1 MGNAAGRTFPNVI
14 VNFLNEIFHGFGHL
28 GDFIDTVAFV
38 AFTVGRP
45 ASVNGRL
52 VPMDFSIYF
61 IPTHLIITKS
71 VENAHRLKT

>member
-1 MGNAAGRTFPNVI
+1 MLQAEHFQT
-14 VNFLNEIFHGFGHL
+14 LLIFHGFGHL

-61 IPTHLIITKS
+61 IPTHLIITIS
-71 VENAHRLKT
+71 VEYAQVENVGYF